1 MITLVFKAC
10 MDGFS
15 AILPIIFSHHAI
27 AWWLKIMGRI
37 AENPSMQAL
46 KTNVIIYLLLKFYV
60 EIVK

>member
-27 AWWLKIMGRI
+27 AWWLKIINEI
-37 AENPSMQAL
+37 A
-46 KTNVIIYLLLKFYV
+46 
-60 EIVK
+60 

>member
-1 MITLVFKAC
+1 
-10 MDGFS
+10 
-15 AILPIIFSHHAI
+15 
-27 AWWLKIMGRI
+27 MGRI